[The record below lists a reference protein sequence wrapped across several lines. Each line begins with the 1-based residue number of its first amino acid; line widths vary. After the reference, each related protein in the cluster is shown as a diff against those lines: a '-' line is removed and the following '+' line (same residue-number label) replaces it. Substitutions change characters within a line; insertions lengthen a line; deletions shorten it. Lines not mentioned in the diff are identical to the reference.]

1 MRVERVDALCPHRKC
16 HGDLHALCPEHK
28 SQIPFGAVRRFC
40 TPVAT
45 AMLDPRLF
53 FRHKTEERPAHELQ
67 EVPMSRSQDD
77 RVEAAARLLV
87 TDVARA
93 LGEQLTL
100 LSSTLG
106 VELAEAIPELRGEPA
121 ILDLLRASIQANI
134 ETFLHLAQHEIAMD
148 QVSPPAAAVAYAQR
162 LAQRGISSTALV
174 RAYRLGQRRM
184 VDVFF
189 TELAAAAEPEIAYV
203 AARILHDQVSRY
215 VDMASEGVV
224 GEYEAE
230 RERWLANRNSVR
242 ASMVTSLLR
251 GDDVAPPAAESALG
265 YRLRQ
270 HHLGVVA
277 WDPDRDSSTSALRR
291 IESVV
296 AKIAEVIG
304 AAGQP
309 LFLPQDRSLGWA
321 WIPLGRA
328 SVEIDIAG
336 LSRVAQALDPGVRV
350 ALGSPGAAATGFRSS
365 HVEALRA
372 YAVATIAAE
381 RAAPITS
388 YADPGVR
395 ATALLTA
402 DLAAARELVAQV
414 LGGLAVDDEPTQR
427 LRETLLVF
435 LSEAGSF
442 RAAGQRLHVHRNTV
456 KYRIDRAVVV
466 RGRGLDDDR
475 FNLEL
480 ALLACQWL
488 GRAVLS

>member
-1 MRVERVDALCPHRKC
+1 
-16 HGDLHALCPEHK
+16 
-28 SQIPFGAVRRFC
+28 
-40 TPVAT
+40 
-45 AMLDPRLF
+45 
-53 FRHKTEERPAHELQ
+53 
-67 EVPMSRSQDD
+67 MSRSKDD
-77 RVEAAARLLV
+77 HEADARILV
-87 TDVARA
+87 TAVARA
-93 LGEQLTL
+93 LGERLTL

-106 VELAEAIPELRGEPA
+106 AELAEAIPELRGEPA

-134 ETFLHLAQHEIAMD
+134 ETFLHLTQHGIAMD
-148 QVSPPAAAVAYAQR
+148 QVSPPTAAVAYAQR
-162 LAQRGISSTALV
+162 LAQRGISSTALI

-189 TELAAAAEPEIAYV
+189 SELAAAAEPAIAYT
-203 AARILHDQVSRY
+203 AARILHDQVSEY

-242 ASMVTSLLR
+242 ASMVATLLR
-251 GDDVAPPAAESALG
+251 GDDVTPAAAEGALG

-296 AKIAEVIG
+296 GKVAEVVG
-304 AAGQP
+304 AVGQP

-321 WIPLGRA
+321 WVPLGRA
-328 SVEIDIAG
+328 PASLDLETLGRAV
-336 LSRVAQALDPGVRV
+336 QAVDPGVRV
-350 ALGSPGAAATGFRSS
+350 ALGSSGAAASGFRST
-365 HVEALRA
+365 HGEALRA
-372 YAVATIAAE
+372 YGVAAIAAE

-388 YADPGVR
+388 YTDPGVR
-395 ATALLTA
+395 ATALLSA

-414 LGGLAVDDEPTQR
+414 LGGLAADDEPTQR

-435 LSEAGSF
+435 LSESGSF

-456 KYRIDRAVVV
+456 KYRVDRAIEV

-488 GRAVLS
+488 GRAVLA

>member
-1 MRVERVDALCPHRKC
+1 MTRSPDERVD
-16 HGDLHALCPEHK
+16 
-28 SQIPFGAVRRFC
+28 Q
-40 TPVAT
+40 
-45 AMLDPRLF
+45 
-53 FRHKTEERPAHELQ
+53 
-67 EVPMSRSQDD
+67 
-77 RVEAAARLLV
+77 AARQLV
-87 TDVARA
+87 TDVARS
-93 LGEQLTL
+93 LGERLTL

-106 VELAEAIPELRGEPA
+106 AELAEAIPELRGEPA
-121 ILDLLRASIQANI
+121 ILELLRASVQANI
-134 ETFLHLAQHEIAMD
+134 ETFLHLAQHGIAMD

-189 TELAAAAEPEIAYV
+189 TELAAAAEPEVAYA
-203 AARILHDQVSRY
+203 AARLLHDQVSQY

-242 ASMVTSLLR
+242 ASMVATLLR
-251 GDDVAPPAAESALG
+251 GDDVTPAAAESALG

-304 AAGQP
+304 AVGQP

-328 SVEIDIAG
+328 PVTIDLELLG
-336 LSRVAQALDPGVRV
+336 RVAHAVDPGIRV
-350 ALGSPGAAATGFRSS
+350 ALGLSGAAAAGFRST

-372 YAVATIAAE
+372 YGVATIAAE
-381 RAAPITS
+381 RAATITS
-388 YADPGVR
+388 YAEPGVR

-402 DLAAARELVAQV
+402 DLAAARDLVAQV
-414 LGGLAVDDEPTQR
+414 LGGLSVDDEPTQR

-435 LSEAGSF
+435 LSEGGSF
-442 RAAGQRLHVHRNTV
+442 RAAGERLHVHRNTV
-456 KYRIDRAVVV
+456 KYRVDRAIEV
-466 RGRGLDDDR
+466 RGRDLDDDR

-488 GRAVLS
+488 GQAVLS